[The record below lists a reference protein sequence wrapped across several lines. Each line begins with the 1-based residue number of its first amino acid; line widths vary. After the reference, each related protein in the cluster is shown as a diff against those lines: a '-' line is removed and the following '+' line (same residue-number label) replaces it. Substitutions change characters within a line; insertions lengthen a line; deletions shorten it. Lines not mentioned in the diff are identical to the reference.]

1 MRGRD
6 LIIATGSAFRDGKI
20 VRGPQHI
27 VVRGGRIAA
36 VQAERLTIDGAET
49 LDAST
54 ATVLPGLIDAHV
66 HLFDFKGITDA
77 ATMAEFVATGIE
89 ARLRAFLANGITTVK
104 SCGDAEDEVLIIR
117 ERIDAGKLLGPRV
130 LAVGPG
136 LTAPRGHPAASVYAA
151 NPWYSALAAAEVDKP
166 QAARDVVRRLAEKGV
181 DGIKLLYQGGCGH
194 EEPYFFK
201 SVMFPSQF
209 QIFRLKETVM
219 RAAIEEA
226 HRWNLGVTVHTHEED
241 RARTAVEC
249 GANALEH
256 GILRVPI
263 ADNGLVGLLRDRA
276 VTVAPTLT
284 IGRCHPVS
292 LGNVKRMHDGG
303 VGLALGTDLNQMF
316 NDWGRCSI
324 DEIEAMVRAG
334 LTPAQAIDAATSGA
348 ARHIGR
354 SDDLGSIAPGKL
366 GDLVV
371 VDGNPV
377 EDIAALRRIVLVIK
391 DGEVVIDNRTAARA
405 SVPGARE
412 RMN

>member
-6 LIIATGSAFRDGKI
+6 LIVAAESTFRDGKI
-20 VRGPQHI
+20 VRGPQYI
-27 VVRGGRIAA
+27 VVRDGRIAA
-36 VQAERLTIDGAET
+36 IHAERPSIDGAET
-49 LDAST
+49 VDASA

-66 HLFDFKGITDA
+66 HLFDFKAVTDA
-77 ATMAEFVATGIE
+77 ATMAEFVATGIQ
-89 ARLRAFLANGITTVK
+89 ARLHAFLAHGITTVK
-104 SCGDAEDEVLIIR
+104 SCGDAEDEILIIR
-117 ERIDAGKLLGPRV
+117 ARIEAGKLLGPRV

-166 QAARDVVRRLAEKGV
+166 EAARDAVRRLAEKGV
-181 DGIKLLYQGGCGH
+181 DGIKLLYQGGCSH

-209 QIFRLKETVM
+209 QIFRLKESVM

-263 ADNGLVGLLRDRA
+263 ANDGLIGLLRERA

-284 IGRCHPVS
+284 IGRCHPDS

-316 NDWGRCSI
+316 DDWGRCSI
-324 DEIEAMVRAG
+324 DEVDSMIRAG
-334 LTPAQAIDAATSGA
+334 LNPAQAIEVATAGA
-348 ARHIGR
+348 ARHVGR
-354 SDDLGSIAPGKL
+354 SGDLGSIGPGKL
-366 GDLVV
+366 ADLVV

-377 EDIAALRRIVLVIK
+377 ENITALRRIVLVIK
-391 DGEVVIDNRTAARA
+391 DGEIVIDNRAAHA
-405 SVPGARE
+405 AAPGLRE